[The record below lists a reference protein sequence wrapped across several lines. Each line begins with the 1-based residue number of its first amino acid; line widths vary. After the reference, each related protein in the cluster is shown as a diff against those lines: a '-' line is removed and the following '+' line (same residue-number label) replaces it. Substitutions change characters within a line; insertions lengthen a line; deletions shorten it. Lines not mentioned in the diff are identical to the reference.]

1 MISGAA
7 LTRAIARYEQEL
19 ADYATR
25 NVSNEEG
32 VRSAFK
38 GLLDACT
45 PTGWLLILEDR
56 LANGVKPDGTMRDDY
71 NLRRGYWEAKDTH
84 DDLETEIKKKLAK
97 GYPTSNIIF
106 EDTRRAVLYQGGRRN
121 DFDLRK
127 RSDVIAL
134 LTAFIDY
141 QEPEVEGFHQAVAEF
156 GEHIPDLATGL
167 KQRIEAE
174 RAANNQQFK
183 TAWASFYT
191 LCKTTLDPNIR
202 AETVDDMLVQHLLT
216 ERLFRTVFDNPDFLR
231 RNVIA
236 VEIEQVIAALTSR
249 AFNRN
254 DFLRALDRFYVA
266 IENEARGLTD
276 WSEKQGFMNTVYERF
291 FQNWSKRQAD
301 THGIVYTP
309 QPIVDFMCA
318 SVEEVLRRDFNT
330 SLSAPGV
337 SVLDPATGTGSF
349 IVNILNRIEPGTLA
363 QKYAHDLFANEIM
376 LLPYYIASLNI
387 EHAYYEKMGRYD
399 PFPGICFADTLEL
412 ADPLAHTG
420 HTQAMIFNE
429 PNTERVER
437 EQAARIMVVIGN
449 PPYNVGQVNENDN
462 NKNRKYD
469 VIDKRVSA
477 TYAKDSKATLN
488 TKLHDAY
495 VKFFRWATDRL
506 QGRDGVV
513 CFVSNN
519 GFFEGMAF
527 DGFRKHLLQDFTHIY
542 LLDLKGDAYTS
553 SEQRRKEG
561 GNIFDDKIRVGV
573 SITLL
578 VRSHSLENKGVWY
591 HCVSDYWKA
600 DQKREYLRQLG
611 SWSQVEWQPLIVD
624 SNSAWLIE
632 ELPPEFADFL
642 PLGTHESRDLDT
654 VEAPMVFS
662 SSCLGVNTARDSW
675 AYNFDQKSL
684 ETNIR
689 RFIDTYNGEVDRWK
703 RQASSTTNIDDFVT
717 YDDKSIKWSRDL
729 KRDVRQAYYLTFEE
743 AKIRRALYRPFCKQ
757 WLYFDRHIIDTIAR
771 FPRILST
778 PASEAEN
785 QVIGVTDLGSEKPFM
800 TLISNSIDDLHLVG
814 AGAGTQCFPFY
825 VYNEDGSGRRENI
838 TDWALARFQA
848 AYGPDVTKRDIFAY
862 VYGALHHPGY
872 RERYAANLKRELPRI
887 PLVAGAAAFRE
898 IVRIGGALAA
908 LHLGY
913 EDAAEYPLAAQ
924 YAPGQPV
931 NWRVGEKRMR
941 LSADKTA
948 LAYNDWLTLTGIPAE
963 VYRYRL
969 GNRSALEWVIDQY
982 HIGEDSRSKIVSDPN
997 RPDDEQYI
1005 VRLIKRVVTVS
1016 LETVR
1021 LVDAL
1026 AGVELVD
1033 EGVLAGCA

>member
-19 ADYATR
+19 AEYATR

-183 TAWASFYT
+183 TAWASFYA

-363 QKYAHDLFANEIM
+363 QKYAQDLFANEIM

-399 PFPGICFADTLEL
+399 SFPGICFADTLEL

-420 HTQAMIFNE
+420 HTQQEMWVNE
-429 PNTERVER
+429 ENTERVER

-477 TYAKDSKATLN
+477 TYAHDSQATNRNALS
-488 TKLHDAY
+488 DPY

-506 QGRDGVV
+506 GQRDGVV
-513 CFVSNN
+513 CMVTNNSFVDQI
-519 GFFEGMAF
+519 AF
-527 DGFRKHLLQDFTHIY
+527 DGMRGHLLDDFTAIY
-542 LLDLKGDAYTS
+542 HVDLHGNVRQNPRLSGTTHNVFGIQVGVGITIAVRAKDSPTRGLFYVRVPEDW
-553 SEQRRKEG
+553 RKEE
-561 GNIFDDKIRVGV
+561 K
-573 SITLL
+573 L
-578 VRSHSLENKGVWY
+578 
-591 HCVSDYWKA
+591 
-600 DQKREYLRQLG
+600 EYLQSHG
-611 SWSQVEWQPLIVD
+611 SMSGIEWQRLEPD
-624 SNSAWLIE
+624 ERHTWLTE
-632 ELPPEFADFL
+632 GLRPEFADFL
-642 PLGTHESRDLDT
+642 PIGTQEAKSASPLDASAIFKNYGRGVATTRDT
-654 VEAPMVFS
+654 
-662 SSCLGVNTARDSW
+662 W
-675 AYNFDQKSL
+675 AYNYDR
-684 ETNIR
+684 ETLTANIQ
-689 RFIDTYNGEVDRWK
+689 RFIETYNGEVDRWK
-703 RQASSTTNIDDFVT
+703 RRGSETTDVDNFVT
-717 YDDKSIKWSRDL
+717 YDDHRIKWSRDL
-729 KRDVRQAYYLTFEE
+729 KLDLQRGNYVAFSESKVRQ
-743 AKIRRALYRPFCKQ
+743 ALYRPFSRQ
-757 WLYFDRHIIDTIAR
+757 WLFFDRILNEEIYQLPHI
-771 FPRILST
+771 FPT
-778 PASEAEN
+778 PASEGEN
-785 QVIGVTDLGSEKPFM
+785 QLIWLKVGSDWPMFGLMTNIIPDLLPQGGS
-800 TLISNSIDDLHLVG
+800 
-814 AGAGTQCFPFY
+814 QCFPFY

-887 PLVAGAAAFRE
+887 PLVEGADAFRE
-898 IVRIGGALAA
+898 VVRIGGALAA

-913 EDAAEYPLAAQ
+913 EEAAEYPLTAQ

-941 LSADKTA
+941 LSSDKTA

-982 HIGEDSRSKIVSDPN
+982 HISEDSRSKIVSDPN

-1021 LVDAL
+1021 LVDTL
-1026 AGVELVD
+1026 AGVALVD
-1033 EGVLAGCA
+1033 EGVLAGGA